1 VSETEDSGE
10 LEAAARALAG
20 ALRHETALARRGA
33 LAALEAAGRDKLAR
47 FEQFVTAARGRGPE
61 PASAAERA
69 AFAELLAMAD
79 ENALILE
86 AVRMTLAD
94 IAGRLRAAL
103 AAGADPGTYG
113 GKRRGPRHTRAA
125 RLDATA

>member
-1 VSETEDSGE
+1 M
-10 LEAAARALAG
+10 
-20 ALRHETALARRGA
+20 
-33 LAALEAAGRDKLAR
+33 
-47 FEQFVTAARGRGPE
+47 E

-69 AFAELLAMAD
+69 ALTELLAMAD

-94 IAGRLRAAL
+94 VAGRLRAAL
-103 AAGADPGTYG
+103 GAAADPGTYG

>member
-1 VSETEDSGE
+1 MSESQEA
-10 LEAAARALAG
+10 LALAAAARALAA
-20 ALRHETALARRGA
+20 ALRQETALARSGA

-47 FEQFVTAARGRGPE
+47 FEQFAAAARGRGVE
-61 PASAAERA
+61 SASAAERA
-69 AFAELLAMAD
+69 ALTELLAMAD

-94 IAGRLRAAL
+94 VAGRLRAAL
-103 AAGADPGTYG
+103 GAAADPGTYG
-113 GKRRGPRHTRAA
+113 DKQRRPRHTRAA